1 MSKEVLFEVWNQPAS
16 ELLAGTE
23 IFLGLGIVSVDELG
37 LNESQRLIVPLQGM
51 PEFSNDNSAVFGGL
65 LTVHFLLTKEER
77 KVEASEITN
86 GHLNEN
92 DVRIGN
98 GNGVENGNGHIDQEM
113 INMVNIYKYILTT
126 VFLYEKRSYKTYL
139 SDFHIF

>member
-1 MSKEVLFEVWNQPAS
+1 MATYLYTQNFYFSELTNMSKEVLFEVWNQPAS

-51 PEFSNDNSAVFGGL
+51 PDNFNDNSAVFGGL

-77 KVEASEITN
+77 KVEASEITKN
-86 GHLNEN
+86 LLEVAH
-92 DVRIGN
+92 V
-98 GNGVENGNGHIDQEM
+98 VES
-113 INMVNIYKYILTT
+113 
-126 VFLYEKRSYKTYL
+126 KRQMCALGQQASA
-139 SDFHIF
+139 

>member
-51 PEFSNDNSAVFGGL
+51 PDNFNDNSAVFGGL

-86 GHLNEN
+86 GQLNEN
-92 DVRIGN
+92 DVTIGN

-113 INMVNIYKYILTT
+113 KNMVNT
-126 VFLYEKRSYKTYL
+126 
-139 SDFHIF
+139 

>member
-1 MSKEVLFEVWNQPAS
+1 
-16 ELLAGTE
+16 
-23 IFLGLGIVSVDELG
+23 
-37 LNESQRLIVPLQGM
+37 M

-113 INMVNIYKYILTT
+113 KNMVKFIYSEKATKYCKIST
-126 VFLYEKRSYKTYL
+126 FDWHY
-139 SDFHIF
+139 IGQ